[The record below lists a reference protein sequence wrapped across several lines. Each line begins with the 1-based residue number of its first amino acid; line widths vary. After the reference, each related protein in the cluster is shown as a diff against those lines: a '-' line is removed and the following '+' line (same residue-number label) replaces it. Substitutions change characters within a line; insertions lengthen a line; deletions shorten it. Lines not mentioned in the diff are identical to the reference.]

1 MKNQSNVSR
10 PNSIHNNSTSESKD
24 NELFKILKGEF
35 RRLLL
40 QMIRDLKENSNKQIN
55 DIKKAIQDIE
65 ILKIINL
72 K

>member
-55 DIKKAIQDIE
+55 E
-65 ILKIINL
+65 V
-72 K
+72 